1 MQTHD
6 GRSARDRDFARFVA
20 DHSGTLLRSAFVLTG
35 SHARAEDVVQ
45 ETFIKLYGA
54 WDRVAESDGRL
65 AYVRRIVY
73 TTPTGTRLFDQLP
86 EVAGGS
92 DEFAIIDER
101 DRLWRLTSR
110 LPARQRAV
118 IVLRYYEGLSEAEIA
133 DVLGVTEGSVKTH
146 ASRALAKLRAWESA
160 SVGGAQ

>member
-73 TTPTGTRLFDQLP
+73 TTHISAWRSRLRERLFDQLP
-86 EVAGGS
+86 E
-92 DEFAIIDER
+92 
-101 DRLWRLTSR
+101 
-110 LPARQRAV
+110 V